1 MFTRNF
7 IILIFVFCL
16 PSISAATVVDGI
28 VLSHNGPV
36 ADARVTAY
44 KNAVDMIKGRAAV
57 IARQTKKP
65 GEYHFDLPA
74 GKYFFTARDSKH
86 QFYAYH
92 GRNPIKVHGS
102 RQWLPLFALP
112 ARPARCKAGFQGL
125 GGQVI
130 YKGKILRRGSVSVYN
145 TEDVPY
151 RGMGVL
157 TNTIG
162 DNGRFWFNLEPGRY
176 MLFARQRHASSA
188 MGPLKQ
194 GDLFCF
200 SAASPI
206 TIKPALD
213 CQVDLYCYPRDDIDS
228 FLNAGALDPR
238 AGHER
243 QRRRDSLENT
253 TVAIPGHQAGGRDF
267 AVIAGRITNLAN
279 LPVGGLFVSAYSAD
293 DQRLFEMYIVRFKSK
308 YMTRSNNQGFFRL
321 ELPAGSY
328 YLVARQHM
336 GEAPVSGE
344 YYGLYEGNSNHS
356 IKIGAGEFRTGIQ
369 LKVSHIMP

>member
-1 MFTRNF
+1 MFIQNL
-7 IILIFVFCL
+7 IVLILIFCL
-16 PSISAATVVDGI
+16 PSISTATAVDGI

-36 ADARVTAY
+36 SDVRVMAY
-44 KNAVDMIKGRAAV
+44 HSAMDMIKGQAAV

-74 GKYFFTARDSKH
+74 GKYFFTTRDSKN
-86 QFYAYH
+86 QLYAYH
-92 GRNPIKVHGS
+92 GRNPIEIHGP

-130 YKGKILRRGSVSVYN
+130 YKGKVLRQGSVSVYN
-145 TEDVPY
+145 TGDVPY

-162 DNGRFWFNLEPGRY
+162 HDGRFWFNLEPGQY
-176 MLFARQRHASSA
+176 MLFARQRHDSST
-188 MGPLKQ
+188 MGPLKR

-206 TIKPALD
+206 TIKPAAD

-228 FLNAGALDPR
+228 FLNAKALDPR

-243 QRRRDSLENT
+243 QRRRDSLEAT
-253 TVAIPGHQAGGRDF
+253 TVTIPGHQVKGRDF
-267 AVIAGRITNLAN
+267 AIIAGRITNLAN
-279 LPVGGLFVSAYSAD
+279 LPVGGLFISAYSAD

-308 YMTRSNNQGFFRL
+308 YMTRSNNQGLFRL

-344 YYGLYEGNSNHS
+344 YYGLYEGDSNHS
-356 IKIGAGEFRTGIQ
+356 IKVKGGEFLTGIQ

>member
-1 MFTRNF
+1 MFTRNL
-7 IILIFVFCL
+7 IILILVFCL
-16 PSISAATVVDGI
+16 PSISAATAVDGI

-36 ADARVTAY
+36 PDARVMAY
-44 KNAVDMIKGRAAV
+44 KSAMDMIKGRAAV
-57 IARQTKKP
+57 VARQTGKP

-74 GKYFFTARDSKH
+74 GKYFFTARDSKNRL
-86 QFYAYH
+86 YAYH
-92 GRNPIKVHGS
+92 GRNPIEVHDG

-112 ARPARCKAGFQGL
+112 ARPARCKAGIQGL

-130 YKGKILRRGSVSVYN
+130 YKGKILRQGSVSVYN
-145 TEDVPY
+145 IGDVPY

-162 DNGRFWFNLEPGRY
+162 DDGRFWFNLEPGRY

-188 MGPLKQ
+188 MGPLKR

-213 CQVDLYCYPRDDIDS
+213 CQVYLYCYPRDDIDS
-228 FLNAGALDPR
+228 FLNTGALDPR

-253 TVAIPGHQAGGRDF
+253 TVTSSGRQAENRDF
-267 AVIAGRITNLAN
+267 AIIAGRITNLAGH
-279 LPVGGLFVSAYSAD
+279 PVGGLFISAYSTD

-328 YLVARQHM
+328 YLVARQRM

-356 IKIGAGEFRTGIQ
+356 ITVGTGEFRTGIQ
-369 LKVSHIMP
+369 LRVSHIMP